1 MSNMSRSVLDQCKHI
16 RMDTKGLDG
25 FEALRLPSPVY
36 TDLVPDS
43 NAYLNHSSW
52 LPGYRSPREHDGING
67 LTPSEIFLQRL
78 IKSDTYTEK
87 KQESV
92 THMGKQNCHLSV

>member
-1 MSNMSRSVLDQCKHI
+1 MRGALMIPNRIITKNMSNMSRSAADYCKHV

-43 NAYLNHSSW
+43 NAYLNHNS
-52 LPGYRSPREHDGING
+52 
-67 LTPSEIFLQRL
+67 
-78 IKSDTYTEK
+78 
-87 KQESV
+87 
-92 THMGKQNCHLSV
+92 